1 MIDIDRR
8 LTARDLLSKIER
20 VFVLSGSKLTSIRRD
35 VAARG
40 RSPVFTVSITRVSAG
55 MVSIGVIGRGR
66 T

>member
-40 RSPVFTVSITRVSAG
+40 RSPVFTVFITRVSAG